1 MIARC
6 GAAAAKMYCVNDYAN
21 RGKIKASPEESERE
35 TSEIS
40 TSGGNRGAK
49 MRRVCFSSTDKARFI
64 HRGLLS
70 PSAIAWLRSC
80 ILSRVLQI
88 LILSVSFLLMNF
100 ALPVIFFRLPIFVL
114 SFFPLNI
121 QDSRSPVRGSFSGK
135 NPECTF
141 NLSLLDLNLL
151 VNLFCQSFIPYLAM

>member
-1 MIARC
+1 MIARFRVL
-6 GAAAAKMYCVNDYAN
+6 YFNDYAN

-88 LILSVSFLLMNF
+88 LILSVSSDEFR
-100 ALPVIFFRLPIFVL
+100 ASGYLPQSPDFCPFVL
-114 SFFPLNI
+114 SIKYSGFSISCSKVPL
-121 QDSRSPVRGSFSGK
+121 
-135 NPECTF
+135 PESTF
-141 NLSLLDLNLL
+141 NLSSLD
-151 VNLFCQSFIPYLAM
+151 VNSNVR